1 MATRSTDVRNSLL
14 PDQSSGHESPLDC
27 RLPSFPDR
35 GWKTALRQQPLSLL
49 VFQWLLRYARVS
61 EVLAVVI
68 NA

>member
-1 MATRSTDVRNSLL
+1 M
-14 PDQSSGHESPLDC
+14 DC